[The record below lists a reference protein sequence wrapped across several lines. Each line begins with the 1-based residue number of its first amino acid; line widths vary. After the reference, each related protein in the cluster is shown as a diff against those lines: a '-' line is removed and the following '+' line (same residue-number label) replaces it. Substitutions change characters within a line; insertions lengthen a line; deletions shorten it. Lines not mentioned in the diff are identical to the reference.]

1 MSHPNILEV
10 YVLMQGERENDL
22 NYVFV
27 LSFCSIILLMIM
39 RTRDMVIN
47 VNLIQKGVE
56 LHIFFALVSLHGD
69 DLAIKRPFD

>member
-47 VNLIQKGVE
+47 VDLIQKGVE
-56 LHIFFALVSLHGD
+56 LHIFIALVSLHGD
-69 DLAIKRPFD
+69 DLVIKRPFD

>member
-39 RTRDMVIN
+39 RRRDMVIN

-56 LHIFFALVSLHGD
+56 LHIFITLVSLHGD